1 MTRSMLVG
9 RRVCYLLI
17 FSLFHEDCYGIESG
31 ETMGNQQFKGGICKF
46 GQLLTNLVVARY
58 NVFQEIPNRG
68 VVEGLSTGFAHEQ
81 RTTWTGLGGGL
92 RPKVS
97 TFFNPLKVWATW
109 RIIPLSLISN
119 WLVILVCSPQSGL
132 SHVG

>member
-1 MTRSMLVG
+1 
-9 RRVCYLLI
+9 
-17 FSLFHEDCYGIESG
+17 
-31 ETMGNQQFKGGICKF
+31 MGSQQFKDGICKF
-46 GQLLTNLVVARY
+46 GQLLTNLVVTRY

-68 VVEGLSTGFAHEQ
+68 VVEGLSTGIAHEQ
-81 RTTWTGLGGGL
+81 RTTWTGPRGGL
-92 RPKVS
+92 RPMVS
-97 TFFNPLKVWATW
+97 TSFNPLKVWATW